1 MRSMWSKYYR
11 DCHGVI
17 FLIDSSDPDRFK
29 EVKDEL
35 RLSSYDLLFLGDLAT
50 NADLEDLPI
59 LICANKQDLAVVI

>member
-35 RLSSYDLLFLGDLAT
+35 SHASLSS
-50 NADLEDLPI
+50 
-59 LICANKQDLAVVI
+59 

>member
-1 MRSMWSKYYR
+1 MWSKYYR

-35 RLSSYDLLFLGDLAT
+35 RMYEVNVSFVGDFASNT
-50 NADLEDLPI
+50 DLEDLPI
-59 LICANKQDLAVVI
+59 LICANKQDLAVLVC

>member
-35 RLSSYDLLFLGDLAT
+35 RLSSYFLLVLGDLAA

-59 LICANKQDLAVVI
+59 LICANKQDLAVVF